1 MLLRAGERLHH
12 RQPLVLLL
20 LEDDQALEFAGS
32 LADRKAPLSS
42 SSGVLVTTY
51 GTAEAVPFRENI
63 LVTPSQVARLDR

>member
-42 SSGVLVTTY
+42 
-51 GTAEAVPFRENI
+51 
-63 LVTPSQVARLDR
+63 